1 MTPELQALS
10 FETGSVFTPGAPIN
24 EKDLFAG
31 RTQQV
36 EKIIDAVSQR
46 GYHAILY
53 GERGVGK
60 TSLSNMIS
68 SFLAHRHA
76 YVISRTNCDISDTFT
91 ALWTKALKDIEAS
104 KRQPSIGFGGS
115 VQLAQSPPAPL
126 AISDVMTPDGVR
138 RALQE
143 LSRTASLIVI
153 FDEFDR
159 IKNPELI
166 TAMADTIKCLS
177 DYSVDVTVL
186 IIGVA
191 DSVDELI
198 REHQSIERALIQV
211 PMPRMSDDE
220 IRGIIDSGLR
230 RLSLRIDSAA
240 REELVR
246 LSQGLPY
253 ITHLLCIY
261 SCRAALATGRKTI
274 FRAHVE
280 QGMNRSLDQWQQS
293 IKSVY
298 NESTQSAHPEHLYR
312 EVLLSCAMA
321 EIDDLR
327 YFTIAAVREPLCLIT
342 KKNFE
347 VAHYARHLRELS
359 EPGRGRILQRIGES
373 YRLRYRIANPILRP
387 YIIMRGIK
395 DKMITTAMLDS
406 AGPEHVENAALIQ
419 ALSDHEASIPQPS

>member
-1 MTPELQALS
+1 
-10 FETGSVFTPGAPIN
+10 
-24 EKDLFAG
+24 
-31 RTQQV
+31 
-36 EKIIDAVSQR
+36 
-46 GYHAILY
+46 
-53 GERGVGK
+53 
-60 TSLSNMIS
+60 
-68 SFLAHRHA
+68 
-76 YVISRTNCDISDTFT
+76 
-91 ALWTKALKDIEAS
+91 
-104 KRQPSIGFGGS
+104 
-115 VQLAQSPPAPL
+115 
-126 AISDVMTPDGVR
+126 MTPDSVR

-191 DSVDELI
+191 NSVDELI

-230 RLSLRIDSAA
+230 RLSLRIDSVA

-274 FRAHVE
+274 FPAHVE

-312 EVLLSCAMA
+312 EVLLACAMA

-327 YFTIAAVREPLCLIT
+327 YFTVAAVREPLCLIT
-342 KKNFE
+342 RKNFE

-359 EPGRGRILQRIGES
+359 EPGRGRILQRVGES

-406 AGPEHVENAALIQ
+406 SGPEHVENAALIQ
-419 ALSDHEASIPQPS
+419 ALSDHEASIPQSS